1 MTKIK
6 TILTVLLISIAS
18 PAHSMENA
26 PDAPNDGRTVPL
38 IIQGSGKNCTGFLY
52 SEKIVLTAG
61 HCIFDRYTQNLLQ
74 QQYIGKPG
82 MPYVPNSNEYE
93 LFPIEKTFSNWKIKT
108 GTDYS
113 DTDDFAVLVL
123 KNKILVPGKVYIATK
138 EQVDS
143 YIKNKAMVTTIGYGL
158 QSKEHKQND
167 FTKPKY
173 AQFPLVSNERISAVK
188 SEVYSYSGVGHYGMK
203 IHVLQVPG
211 GPSTC
216 SGDSG
221 SPFYIKDGENFIYLG
236 PLSWGFGGIPNCSG
250 NGWKT
255 NEMNMGSVAAYD
267 YLSLIKEAENYIN
280 LNNVPI
286 AVPEKAVAFESTT
299 KTVVQKTTKC
309 YRGKLIKTMPEINSK
324 CPKGYKVKV

>member
-250 NGWKT
+250 SGWKT

-267 YLSLIKEAENYIN
+267 YLSLIKEAEDYVAKQ
-280 LNNVPI
+280 NVVIIPTPT
-286 AVPEKAVAFESTT
+286 ASSLT
-299 KTVVQKTTKC
+299 KKSIIKITIKC
-309 YRGKLIKTMPEINSK
+309 YKEKEIKKIYGINPK

>member
-6 TILTVLLISIAS
+6 IILTALLISTAS

-26 PDAPNDGRTVPL
+26 PDALNDGRTVPL
-38 IIQGSGKNCTGFLY
+38 IVENSGKNCTGFLY

-61 HCIFDRYTQNLLQ
+61 HCIFNRDTQNLWK

-82 MPYVPNSNEYE
+82 IPYVPGTRDYE
-93 LFPIEKTFSNWKIKT
+93 IFPIEKTFSNWKIKT
-108 GTDYS
+108 EKDYS
-113 DTDDFAVLVL
+113 DIDDFAVLVL
-123 KNKILVPGKVYIATK
+123 KNKISVPGKAYIATK
-138 EQVDS
+138 EQVDN
-143 YIKNKAMVTTIGYGL
+143 YIKNKAMVTNVAYGL
-158 QSKEHKQND
+158 QNKEHKQND
-167 FTKPKY
+167 FTIPKY

-188 SEVYSYSGVGHYGMK
+188 SEVYNYSGVGHYGMK

-250 NGWKT
+250 SGWKI

-267 YLSLIKEAENYIN
+267 YLSLIKEAEDYVAKQNMVVIPTPTASP
-280 LNNVPI
+280 LTKKPI
-286 AVPEKAVAFESTT
+286 IKITI
-299 KTVVQKTTKC
+299 KC
-309 YRGKLIKTMPEINSK
+309 YKGKEIKKIYGINPK

>member
-26 PDAPNDGRTVPL
+26 PDALNDGRTVPL

-61 HCIFDRYTQNLLQ
+61 HCIFDRYTQNLWK

-93 LFPIEKTFSNWKIKT
+93 LFSIEKTFSNWKIKT
-108 GTDYS
+108 EKDYS

-123 KNKILVPGKVYIATK
+123 KNKISVPGKAYIATK
-138 EQVDS
+138 EQVDN
-143 YIKNKAMVTTIGYGL
+143 YIKNKAMVTTIGYGM

-167 FTKPKY
+167 LTKPKY
-173 AQFPLVSNERISAVK
+173 AQFPLISNER
-188 SEVYSYSGVGHYGMK
+188 
-203 IHVLQVPG
+203 
-211 GPSTC
+211 
-216 SGDSG
+216 G
-221 SPFYIKDGENFIYLG
+221 SPFYIKDGETFIYLG

-267 YLSLIKEAENYIN
+267 YLSLIKEAEDYVAKQ
-280 LNNVPI
+280 NVVIIPT
-286 AVPEKAVAFESTT
+286 PTNSPLT
-299 KTVVQKTTKC
+299 KKSIIKVTIKC
-309 YRGKLIKTMPEINSK
+309 YKGKEIKKIYGINPK

>member
-26 PDAPNDGRTVPL
+26 PDALNDGRTVPL

-61 HCIFDRYTQNLLQ
+61 HCIFDRYTQNLWK

-93 LFPIEKTFSNWKIKT
+93 LFSIEKTFSNWKIKT
-108 GTDYS
+108 EKDYS

-123 KNKILVPGKVYIATK
+123 KNKISVPGKAYIATK
-138 EQVDS
+138 EQVDN
-143 YIKNKAMVTTIGYGL
+143 YIKNKAMVTTIGYGM

-167 FTKPKY
+167 LTKPKY
-173 AQFPLVSNERISAVK
+173 AQFPLISNERVNAVV
-188 SEVYSYSGVGHYGMK
+188 SEVYNYSGVGHYGMK

-221 SPFYIKDGENFIYLG
+221 SPFYIKDGETFIYLG

-267 YLSLIKEAENYIN
+267 YLSLIKEAENYVAKQ
-280 LNNVPI
+280 NVVIIPT
-286 AVPEKAVAFESTT
+286 PTNSPLT
-299 KTVVQKTTKC
+299 KKSIIKITIKC
-309 YRGKLIKTMPEINSK
+309 YKGKEIKKIYGINPK